1 MSEFNPTDPTGGPA
15 ERDDDIAR
23 HTRQIWIDRRPI
35 LVVLAARLKRQLVTI
50 SLFLLFFLLL
60 SLEAPQGLSTEG
72 YRTLCLFLLCSS
84 LWVSNLLPLSIT
96 SLLAVA
102 GIPLLSIMEADKA
115 YAYFGNPVVFF
126 VLGAFILGAAV
137 VSCGLSTRIAIWVL
151 KRFGHTPRKLV
162 LSVFFLCA
170 GLSCVMS
177 EHAVAAMM
185 FPIAVELMHGLNLRP
200 GRSPMAKSLFF
211 ALAWGCIAGGTLTVL
226 GGGRGPLA
234 IGFLEEIGPQR
245 WGHMAPNFHTITFV
259 DYILYGLPLV
269 VILLAV
275 GWAILTFALRPEID
289 SVEPARIRLQEKI
302 NELGKTTWREQG
314 VGIVLLST
322 IAAWVL
328 VGHTYGLENI
338 AMLGVGALFALRL
351 ARWREIEE
359 GVNWGIVLTYGGAIC
374 LGSAMVESGLAG
386 WFTGQVLPVEITSPK
401 LFLLT
406 IGVLVVLLTEFM
418 SNSTVIAIMMPTAL
432 SLAPAT
438 LDPRI
443 VVMSV
448 VLPSNFAFMF
458 PAATPATA
466 MAYSSGTF
474 APIEAMRLG
483 LLLDL
488 AGLTALAG
496 LIFLYWPAI
505 GLL

>member
-1 MSEFNPTDPTGGPA
+1 MSDLVPTDPPEGPSNH
-15 ERDDDIAR
+15 ENDVAR

-35 LVVLAARLKRQLVTI
+35 LLVLATRLKQQLITL
-50 SLFLLFFLLL
+50 SLFGVFFLLL
-60 SLEAPQGLSTEG
+60 TLEPPEGLSLEG
-72 YRTLCLFLLCSS
+72 YRTLCLFILCSS

-102 GIPLLSIMEADKA
+102 GIPLLNIMEADKA

-151 KRFGHTPRKLV
+151 RRFGHTPRKLV

-170 GLSCVMS
+170 ALSCVMS

-200 GRSPMAKSLFF
+200 GRSTMAKSLFS

-245 WGHMAPNFHTITFV
+245 WAHLDTSFHTITFV

-269 VILLAV
+269 ITLLAV
-275 GWAILTFALRPEID
+275 GWAILTFALVPEID
-289 SVEPARIRLQEKI
+289 SVEPARKRLQEKI
-302 NELGKTTWREQG
+302 NEMGKISWREQG
-314 VGIVLLST
+314 VGLVLLST
-322 IAAWVL
+322 VAAWVF
-328 VGHTYGLENI
+328 VGHEYGLENI
-338 AMLGVGALFALRL
+338 AMLGVGALFVLRL

-374 LGSAMVESGLAG
+374 LGSAMVESGLAA

-401 LFLLT
+401 LFLFT
-406 IGVLVVLLTEFM
+406 VGALVVLLTEFM

-432 SLAPAT
+432 SLAPGSV
-438 LDPRI
+438 DPRI
-443 VVMSV
+443 VVMAV

-474 APIEAMRLG
+474 APFEAIRFG

-488 AGLTALAG
+488 AGLAALAG
-496 LIFLYWPAI
+496 LIFFYWPAI